1 MESLHPQEEVQ
12 QSMWFYTLQVWRC
25 DLLIDWLWSIWSGSV
40 DQSISGLHLFLGY
53 RLIYTVTVNVRHL
66 KGEDLTSLHPKE
78 LIHIEEALE
87 NGLTGVRDK
96 QVSSTNLFSFG
107 RKGIKLKSMY
117 HVIKVMIPFN
127 VFFSD
132 ANCNIVCLL
141 FIYLFIVCVFLSLLS
156 CEWYPKIT

>member
-1 MESLHPQEEVQ
+1 MV
-12 QSMWFYTLQVWRC
+12 
-25 DLLIDWLWSIWSGSV
+25 I
-40 DQSISGLHLFLGY
+40 
-53 RLIYTVTVNVRHL
+53 VNVRHL

-78 LIHIEEALE
+78 LIDIEEALE

-96 QVSSTNLFSFG
+96 QVSPTNLFCFG

-141 FIYLFIVCVFLSLLS
+141 FIYFLLCVCFHPYSPVNSILR
-156 CEWYPKIT
+156 